1 MKHTSPLVLRRERRE
16 RREEFLHKRVIV
28 IVPYSSHKRRDGRH
42 ASICHA
48 PLCVLRVY
56 LRYVAICP
64 SLHFATLSSSRSVVL
79 SCGIVP
85 SHIPNLT
92 TYGLPIF
99 LPIDHTKSHVASPP
113 FQAPT
118 RQSKTKV
125 ESREQ
130 FPIRNPISHCASTP
144 PCRFSHLPSQV
155 FSADLVYFCVK
166 RSPAPNLQTKSHVAP
181 PRHVSRHVNRQL
193 FPRATY
199 FAPCHKSFAEAFVIT
214 TSQ

>member
-1 MKHTSPLVLRRERRE
+1 MSDVVFRKSFSPFTSSSFLFQIPTRRSRRSQDLVGHRLGQRTIPGSTGRR
-16 RREEFLHKRVIV
+16 
-28 IVPYSSHKRRDGRH
+28 
-42 ASICHA
+42 
-48 PLCVLRVY
+48 
-56 LRYVAICP
+56 P
-64 SLHFATLSSSRSVVL
+64 SLLFATLSSSRSVVL

-199 FAPCHKSFAEAFVIT
+199 FAPCHKSFAEAFVIP